1 MGWRDAAAS
10 RYITPHLERG
20 GSMTWVDGIVL
31 AVLVV
36 SAVLAFLRGFVR
48 EALGIAAW
56 AGAAYAAIRAFP
68 YVEPHVRKWIQEVG
82 IADPVA
88 LAIVFVIA
96 LIILSIIAA
105 RLARLVRRSPIGGL
119 DRTLGLVFG
128 LARGAALVIA
138 AYIIGQ
144 RIVPVERWPDPVLEA
159 RALPLAY
166 RGAAWVVAKLPQDYR
181 PQLEAPP
188 TNRPTRAADLMQANP
203 HGYALPGRAASN
215 GATRDHPARD
225 QETR

>member
-1 MGWRDAAAS
+1 
-10 RYITPHLERG
+10 
-20 GSMTWVDGIVL
+20 MTWVDGIVL

-36 SAVLAFLRGFVR
+36 SAVLAFMRGFVR
-48 EALGIAAW
+48 EVLGIAAW
-56 AGAAYAAIRAFP
+56 AGAAYAAIKAFP
-68 YVEPHVRKWIQEVG
+68 YVEPHVRGWIPEVG

-96 LIILSIIAA
+96 LIILSIVAA
-105 RLARLVRRSPIGGL
+105 RLARSVRRSPIGGL

-144 RIVPVERWPDPVLEA
+144 RIVPVERWPDPVLQA

-166 RGAAWVVAKLPQDYR
+166 RGATWAVEKLPQEYR

-188 TNRPTRAADLMQANP
+188 SNRQTRAADLMQANP
-203 HGYALPGRAASN
+203 RGYALSGRPTLAGTA
-215 GATRDHPARD
+215 RDHAVRD